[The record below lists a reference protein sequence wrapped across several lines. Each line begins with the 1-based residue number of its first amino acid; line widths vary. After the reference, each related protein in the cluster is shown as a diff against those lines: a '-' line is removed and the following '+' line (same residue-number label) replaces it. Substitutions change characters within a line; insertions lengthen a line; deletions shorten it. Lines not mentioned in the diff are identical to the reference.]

1 MTDVHQSLYKY
12 INFSLYS
19 IIYILTILYIV
30 PTNVFYACMYVSVNQ
45 IRNGLA
51 YVLDSWMNVASEV
64 RVRQLLFLADP

>member
-1 MTDVHQSLYKY
+1 MHV
-12 INFSLYS
+12 
-19 IIYILTILYIV
+19 
-30 PTNVFYACMYVSVNQ
+30 CMYVSVNQ